1 MHEHLIKWLSEIRKK
16 TERGVPYMLAPK
28 RRFLGYSKFYCDVR
42 KKIVPGMESKQTY
55 YVINIPYSI

>member
-1 MHEHLIKWLSEIRKK
+1 
-16 TERGVPYMLAPK
+16 MLAPK

-55 YVINIPYSI
+55 YVINIPYSLW